1 MKHDGILC
9 ISCLCQFLPTNTR
22 NFFVFGSLTIALI
35 AFNQRWCESPTKP
48 STAIQTCF
56 LPLDWMKSHFESSP
70 IPSTSNATDTTSGSD
85 SWHCTQKKDWDIWC
99 HGNCMFPFFFQVKNI
114 DVQDYFVTVRIFCF
128 SLKPYTID
136 SANSELSE
144 LKPSCSHRP

>member
-1 MKHDGILC
+1 MKHDGILF

-22 NFFVFGSLTIALI
+22 NFFCLWIFDHSPHCFQSEMVWKSNKTIHSNSNLLPSIRLNEKSLWI
-35 AFNQRWCESPTKP
+35 
-48 STAIQTCF
+48 
-56 LPLDWMKSHFESSP
+56 KSHPKHLQCHWYHIRFWFLTLHP
-70 IPSTSNATDTTSGSD
+70 
-85 SWHCTQKKDWDIWC
+85 KKDWDIWC

-128 SLKPYTID
+128 FLKPYTID